1 MKLKDHLR
9 GFSTFLGLS
18 ILSIACTGPTAPP
31 QAGPVP
37 VTLEA
42 VKTQNAGFFDIYPAT
57 VVALN
62 EVELRSEVNGFIT
75 DINFQ
80 EGQTVAKGQK
90 LYEIEQSK
98 YAAAYAQAEANLNIA
113 LSNLEKVKNDAGRY
127 ERLGD
132 QGMVTKQKLEYTL
145 VDLEN
150 AKSQVAAAKAGLLR
164 ASTDLSHA
172 TLTAPFSGTI
182 GISLVKRGA
191 YINAGQTL
199 LNTIS
204 SDDPMAVDFVINEK
218 ELGRFLKLK
227 EQRSNKD
234 DSLFTLVLPDKS
246 LYPYT
251 GAIELFDRAVDPQT
265 ATLKIRLRF
274 PNPKHHLKAGMSANV
289 KVQSKYAQKLP
300 LIPNKAVT
308 EQMGEFFVYVIKN
321 DTARQHKVSLG
332 ALVKDRIVIQSGLEE
347 GEQIVVEGVQK
358 LKEGTPVVVGAPQAP
373 GAPTPDKK

>member
-1 MKLKDHLR
+1 MTFKDNLKAL
-9 GFSTFLGLS
+9 STCMAVS
-18 ILSIACTGPTAPP
+18 ILSVACSGPTAPP

-37 VTLEA
+37 VA
-42 VKTQNAGFFDIYPAT
+42 VETVHAQDAGYYDVYPAT

-75 DINFQ
+75 NTNFQ

-127 ERLGD
+127 ERLGE
-132 QGMVTKQKLEYTL
+132 QGMVTKQKLEYTQ

-164 ASTDLSHA
+164 ASTDLNHA
-172 TLTAPFSGTI
+172 TITAPFSGTI

-204 SDDPMAVDFVINEK
+204 SDDPMAVDFVISEK

-227 EQRSNKD
+227 EQKTAKA

-251 GAIELFDRAVDPQT
+251 GTVELFDRAVDPQT
-265 ATLKIRLRF
+265 ATMKIRLRF

-289 KVQSKYAQKLP
+289 RVQNKYGRKLP

-308 EQMGEFFVYVIKN
+308 EQMGEFFVYVVAN
-321 DTARQHKVSLG
+321 DTARQHKVTLG
-332 ALVKDRIVIQSGLEE
+332 SPIKDRIVIQSGIQE
-347 GEQIVVEGVQK
+347 GQQVVVEGVQK
-358 LKEGTPVVVGAPQAP
+358 LKEGTPVQVGAAKAP
-373 GAPTPDKK
+373 NPALPNKK